1 MANRAQTNSTGPNW
15 KAHLGE
21 LLRGVLSRL
30 RGRIIAGV
38 ELDELFRGIRRVR
51 FERLSNEDKVCVAQ
65 DTLVAD
71 DTFLEEVYTGPGRA
85 SVQDSL
91 AVMYVLHEAVHLHQG
106 IGKKAAVRRLRS
118 TGDEQ
123 TLMHVDLAADHFAAV
138 ATSKALPG
146 RSLPELQAIQIEALR
161 RFPAV
166 AGHSRASVRRKS
178 RRLTSLMGDQMLR
191 LAEGVPPLDG
201 YVYLSFS
208 RDGGS
213 ILAFQSGSPVPGI
226 VAEGRLT
233 RREARMLSEA
243 STVRGLNRLA
253 EIRSTL
259 ARALLS
265 SGRTACSARR

>member
-191 LAEGVPPLDG
+191 LAEGVPPPGRVCLPVVLAG
-201 YVYLSFS
+201 RRQYPRLPVRLP
-208 RDGGS
+208 RAGHRGRGQAHAARGPNAVGG
-213 ILAFQSGSPVPGI
+213 FDRSGPQQ
-226 VAEGRLT
+226 
-233 RREARMLSEA
+233 
-243 STVRGLNRLA
+243 
-253 EIRSTL
+253 
-259 ARALLS
+259 
-265 SGRTACSARR
+265 ARRDSVHSCKGPA